1 MRQKRRVPDEEGL
14 LVLDRLIH
22 EVVDGLHGF
31 AAYVEGLSAVTAR
44 FSVVVGKAGG
54 RGLAHPILAG
64 MEGVVTGVGQQLR
77 QHGVLEETI
86 EPDLAI
92 LSLDRVV
99 AGDAVLMGV

>member
-31 AAYVEGLSAVTAR
+31 AAYVEGLSAVSAR

-54 RGLAHPILAG
+54 RGLAHPILTG
-64 MEGVVTGVGQQLR
+64 MEGVVTGVGQ
-77 QHGVLEETI
+77 
-86 EPDLAI
+86 
-92 LSLDRVV
+92 
-99 AGDAVLMGV
+99 